1 MCKNE
6 LSIEKVSK
14 LGRKIGRDD
23 LDASKPLLGEVSSGH
38 SQTWSV
44 YENYDV
50 VTEEDGWS
58 YVIGSGRAR
67 RYRPLVDTPYLF
79 RDFAQLGAQKSA
91 SREALERWV
100 HRYGLLGRHYDDPE
114 YYASLPR
121 SGIVTPPMKY
131 APEGGPAETAVEFW
145 LEAWEANSLLNLYE
159 GALSRDKD
167 KLEQLLEIKDPEKK
181 KLIVDLYR
189 PKRGRSKGG
198 AWTEVLMERPQWID
212 ILVHK
217 SLERIW
223 HVVEDRISVL
233 AYPAVDL
240 QITAVH
246 NMLTPEKVTPT
257 WGFRNLLGAMYL
269 QFTWLVALRGD
280 LSRCEYCKRIISHTP
295 SLGQSEGKARKPRED
310 KIYCNK
316 QCQQNYHYHERVK
329 PKRQSEKS

>member
-1 MCKNE
+1 M
-6 LSIEKVSK
+6 
-14 LGRKIGRDD
+14 RRIGRDD

-38 SQTWSV
+38 SQFWSV
-44 YENYDV
+44 YENYEV

-58 YVIGSGRAR
+58 YLIGFGRAH

-79 RDFAQLGAQKSA
+79 LDFAQLGAQKAA

-121 SGIVTPPMKY
+121 SGTVIPPMKY

-159 GALSRDKD
+159 AALNKDRDR
-167 KLEQLLEIKDPEKK
+167 LEQLLEIKDPEKK
-181 KLIVDLYR
+181 KPIVDLYR
-189 PKRGRSKGG
+189 PKRGLSKGG
-198 AWTEVLMERPQWID
+198 VWTEVLMERPQWID

-223 HVVEDRISVL
+223 HVVEDRVSVL

-240 QITAVH
+240 QITAMH
-246 NMLTPEKVTPT
+246 NMLTPKKVTPT
-257 WGFRNLLGAMYL
+257 WGFRNLLGAIYL
-269 QFTWLVALRGD
+269 QFYWLVALRGG
-280 LSRCEYCKRIISHTP
+280 LSRCKYCKRIISHEP
-295 SLGQSEGKARKPRED
+295 SLAQSEDRPRKPRRD
-310 KIYCNK
+310 RIFCSKH
-316 QCQQNYHYHERVK
+316 CQQNHHYHERVK
-329 PKRQSEKS
+329 PRRQIEKT